1 MKKTMRRLCF
11 ALFLLLMTLACG
23 MAAAVE
29 ALPSEVTV
37 LFQSALPGHTI
48 SHSQLCGNTAA
59 AVLTDGHTQT
69 LCLAEQNN
77 GAWELVVCNPAA
89 LRQDAAV
96 TSLLLDTNDTLYWSY
111 GSFGQVCDTY
121 RATRLEGQWRMVSL
135 VSRETH
141 ENGNSTESHTW
152 YGEGRL
158 NYASFFCDE
167 NDNVVD
173 SRAYAPVPARWLD
186 GLMPLSVYDEARFP
200 KPNQY
205 YTHSWLSDEATA
217 LAAAELFPEDTYLGG
232 CAKEKHLEFFLQNP
246 DGERIIAACI
256 FHEGDGWQPIRSAPL
271 PKGTTY
277 GYENFSS
284 SLVIG
289 NLLVNIGPVDDN
301 TCGITYIY
309 NMEDMASGETMF
321 RLGKSWVTDSSPIGY
336 ENCFGDHPWGDIS
349 AIDWN
354 SLPRTFGE
362 ALSVLDTSNWAV
374 VNNPN
379 PEDRLHLRTEPKKTA
394 TSLGKYYNGT
404 PVRIVGSQGE
414 WVAVDIFGVTG
425 WMMKEYLAFGEAGH
439 NVEAAF
445 PSRVFVFAGGY
456 HGVFTGPSTDYPF
469 VSSEYPQ
476 QDLLVLG
483 IVGEEWY
490 HVWFPE
496 DDVTGYVLQS
506 NWKEG
511 NG

>member
-1 MKKTMRRLCF
+1 MKKSPVSIWF
-11 ALFLLLMTLACG
+11 ALMLLMALLLCGTACAQETLPA
-23 MAAAVE
+23 
-29 ALPSEVTV
+29 EVTA
-37 LFQSALPGHTI
+37 LLQSALPAHTVA
-48 SHSQLCGNTAA
+48 HAGQCGDTAA
-59 AVLTDGHTQT
+59 AVLTDGQTQT
-69 LCLAEQNN
+69 LCVAEKNN
-77 GAWELVVCNPAA
+77 GEWALVICNPAA
-89 LRQDAAV
+89 LRQDTAV
-96 TSLLLDTNDTLYWSY
+96 TSLYLDTDETLYWSY
-111 GSFGQVCDTY
+111 GSFGPVCDTY

-152 YGEGRL
+152 YGTGCL

-167 NDNVVD
+167 NDNVADCRV
-173 SRAYAPVPARWLD
+173 YTPVPAQWLD
-186 GLMPLSVYDEARFP
+186 GLMSLSVYDDASFP

-217 LAAAELFPEDTYLGG
+217 KAAVELFPGDTYLGG
-232 CAKEKHLEFFLQNP
+232 CAKEKHLEFFLETP
-246 DGERIIAACI
+246 EGKRIIAVCTQN
-256 FHEGDGWQPIRSAPL
+256 HTDGWRITRSKPL
-271 PKGTTY
+271 PEGTTY

-289 NLLVNIGPVDDN
+289 DLVVNVGPVDET

-321 RLGKSWVTDSSPIGY
+321 RLGKNWVSDSSPLGY
-336 ENCFGDHPWGDIS
+336 GNCFGDHPWADIS

-362 ALSVLDTSNWAV
+362 ALAVMDVSNWAV

-379 PEDRLHLRTEPKKTA
+379 PQDRLHLRTEPKKTA

-404 PVRIVGSQGE
+404 PVRIVGTQGE
-414 WVAVDIFGVTG
+414 WAAVNIFGVTG
-425 WMMKEYLAFGEAGH
+425 WMKQEYLAFGQAGH
-439 NVEAAF
+439 QVEPVF
-445 PSRVFVFAGGY
+445 PARVFAWSNGN
-456 HGVFTGPSTDYPF
+456 HGVFSGPSASKPL
-469 VSSEYPQ
+469 VSSENPQ

-496 DDVTGYVLQS
+496 DDVTGYVLQC